1 MGSTVVLHAI
11 DTGTEEVAFHT
22 DDLIEAPN
30 WSPCGSFLIVNGGGR
45 LLRLDLATPDRLHPI
60 TVTGL
65 DALNN
70 DHGISPDGKRLVVS
84 DSPGRGTSI
93 IYTLPIDGGTPQRI
107 TPDTP
112 SWWHGW
118 SPDGAT
124 LAYTARRDEAFNIF
138 TIPVEGGDETQLT
151 FGGGHKDGPDYSPDG
166 NWIWYNSA
174 HHGETP
180 DLWRVPADG
189 GTPERMTADE
199 RVNWFPH
206 PSPDGRHVVYLSYE
220 SDVEGH
226 PADKTVELRS
236 IAPDG
241 SGKRTLAC
249 FNGGQGTINVP
260 SWSPDSARFAYVRYD
275 TPA

>member
-11 DTGTEEVAFHT
+11 ETGAEEVAFYT

-30 WSPCGSFLIVNGGGR
+30 WSPCGKFLIVNGAGR
-45 LLRLDLATPDRLHPI
+45 LFRLDLAQADRLHPI
-60 TVTGL
+60 AVEGL
-65 DALNN
+65 ESLNN
-70 DHGISPDGKRLVVS
+70 DHGISPDGGQLVVS

-107 TPDTP
+107 TPNTP

-124 LAYTARRDEAFNIF
+124 LAYTARRGDRFNIF
-138 TIPVEGGDETQLT
+138 TIPVAGGNETQVT
-151 FGGGHKDGPDYSPDG
+151 FGGGHKDGPDYSADG
-166 NWIWYNSA
+166 AWIWYNSA

-180 DLWRVPADG
+180 DLFRVPAEG
-189 GTPERMTADE
+189 GRPERMTADN

-206 PSPDGRHVVYLSYE
+206 PSPDGRHVVYLSYGP
-220 SDVEGH
+220 DVDGH
-226 PADKTVELRS
+226 PADKPVELRC

-241 SGKRTLAC
+241 SGKRTLAS

-275 TPA
+275 PPA